1 MMASVSR
8 PRGTDSLAL
17 LGTAQSRDVDIQ
29 SSDPLPKAG
38 GTMPDTS
45 RIDHPYAAITI
56 AELRAALAD
65 LPAHYEVWFERE
77 DVPDT
82 ADPVTA
88 LSVRVIDN
96 AVILRPAARS
106 EGSNPN

>member
-1 MMASVSR
+1 
-8 PRGTDSLAL
+8 
-17 LGTAQSRDVDIQ
+17 
-29 SSDPLPKAG
+29 
-38 GTMPDTS
+38 MPDTS

-65 LPAHYEVWFERE
+65 LPAHYEVWCERE
-77 DVPDT
+77 GGTET
-82 ADPVTA
+82 ADRVTA

-106 EGSNPN
+106 DGSHQN